1 MTAYYTG
8 QFRDIQ
14 DKTTYKGVY
23 FFLSISIVFFII
35 NLNPDNNLSNFL
47 NIFESYELY
56 IIILSVSSILTAF
69 LYYFKGEILIFKLI
83 IILKNRKGKFPKYK
97 NVKLHSGIDHIFISS
112 IKDRFFSKVLFT
124 LTLLFISLS
133 FINEAYSF
141 IIVTFFLIFIGLLIV
156 WIVYDNRELNLV
168 LKLIYFMKLFIQD
181 NKMITDPTVKEFS
194 DSLKNNLWFKA
205 KQNFKHFIEKH
216 LRDLYLYN
224 RESDLKFLEVFYE
237 TCESII
243 ERHDPNQ
250 NNEKLVTE
258 VLSRINTEVYKS
270 KRFDLNRDSSLLT
283 LEEKI
288 DLFYDFIHEIGR
300 WDEWLLKYV
309 FYTDDFSIGTYD
321 IVNLKRLYNKK
332 AAEKLYN
339 YHVGVEYSQKEK
351 KQNIIESSTG
361 IINNYLSITGRTH
374 LKGFCKKTLYDE
386 KLRIILQ
393 KIRDKT
399 VLLDKELKLKKH
411 LNKKYKQKIF
421 DALNNILQFY
431 YNNINKDENKYE
443 GSHSIL
449 SNIKLLREFEEDL
462 DLLDIECYFIH
473 SNEIYFEPF
482 RISICW
488 NENPLN
494 IFEEII
500 TKISP
505 DTNLD
510 KVDLKNSFKLYLE
523 KRGNKFNFKFKNLEF
538 WQ

>member
-8 QFRDIQ
+8 QFRDTQ
-14 DKTTYKGVY
+14 DKTTYKGAY

-47 NIFESYELY
+47 NVFESYELY

-133 FINEAYSF
+133 FINEANSFF
-141 IIVTFFLIFIGLLIV
+141 IITFFLIFIGLLIA

-181 NKMITDPTVKEFS
+181 NKMITDATVKEFI

-224 RESDLKFLEVFYE
+224 REFDLKFLEVFYE

-250 NNEKLVTE
+250 NNEKLVME

-288 DLFYDFIHEIGR
+288 DFFYVFIHEIDR

-309 FYTDDFSIGTYD
+309 FNTDDFSIGTYD
-321 IVNLKRLYNKK
+321 IVILKRIYNKK

-351 KQNIIESSTG
+351 KQNIIESSTA

-374 LKGFCKKTLYDE
+374 LKEFCKKTLYDE

-443 GSHSIL
+443 GSRSIL
-449 SNIKLLREFEEDL
+449 PNIKLLREFEEDL

-473 SNEIYFEPF
+473 SNEIHFEPL
-482 RISICW
+482 RIIIYW

-523 KRGNKFNFKFKNLEF
+523 KRVNKFNLKFKNLEF

>member
-47 NIFESYELY
+47 NVFESFELY
-56 IIILSVSSILTAF
+56 IIILSVSSISTAF
-69 LYYFKGEILIFKLI
+69 FYYFKGEILIFKLI

-112 IKDRFFSKVLFT
+112 IKERFFSKVLFT

-133 FINEAYSF
+133 FISEANSF
-141 IIVTFFLIFIGLLIV
+141 IIITFFLIFIGLLIV

-181 NKMITDPTVKEFS
+181 NKMITDATVKEFI

-205 KQNFKHFIEKH
+205 NQNFKHFIEKH

-224 RESDLKFLEVFYE
+224 RESSLKFLEVFYE

-250 NNEKLVTE
+250 NNEKLVME
-258 VLSRINTEVYKS
+258 VLSRINTEVYES
-270 KRFDLNRDSSLLT
+270 KIVDLNRDSSLST
-283 LEEKI
+283 LKENI
-288 DLFYDFIHEIGR
+288 DFFYDFIHEINR

-309 FYTDDFSIGTYD
+309 FNADDFSIGTYD
-321 IVNLKRLYNKK
+321 IVNLKRIYNKK
-332 AAEKLYN
+332 AAKKLYN
-339 YHVGVEYSQKEK
+339 YHVGKEYSQKEK
-351 KQNIIESSTG
+351 KQNIIESSTA
-361 IINNYLSITGRTH
+361 IIKNYLSITGRTH
-374 LKGFCKKTLYDE
+374 LKEFCKKTLYDE

-399 VLLDKELKLKKH
+399 VLLDKEH
-411 LNKKYKQKIF
+411 EQKIF

-431 YNNINKDENKYE
+431 YNNINKSENNYE
-443 GSHSIL
+443 GSRSIL
-449 SNIKLLREFEEDL
+449 SHVKLLREFEEDL

-482 RISICW
+482 RISIYW

-510 KVDLKNSFKLYLE
+510 NVDLKNSFKLYLE
-523 KRGNKFNFKFKNLEF
+523 KRVNKFNLKFKNLEF

>member
-8 QFRDIQ
+8 QFRDVQ

-47 NIFESYELY
+47 NVFESYELY

-112 IKDRFFSKVLFT
+112 IKDKFFSKVLFT

-133 FINEAYSF
+133 FINEANSF
-141 IIVTFFLIFIGLLIV
+141 IIITIFLIFIGLLIV
-156 WIVYDNRELNLV
+156 WIFYDNRELNLV

-181 NKMITDPTVKEFS
+181 NKMITDATVKEFI

-224 RESDLKFLEVFYE
+224 REFGLKFLEVFYE

-250 NNEKLVTE
+250 NNEKLVME

-283 LEEKI
+283 LGEKI
-288 DLFYDFIHEIGR
+288 DFFYDFIHGTNR

-309 FYTDDFSIGTYD
+309 FNTDDFSIGTYD
-321 IVNLKRLYNKK
+321 IVNLKRIYNKK
-332 AAEKLYN
+332 AAEKLYI

-351 KQNIIESSTG
+351 KQNIIESSTA
-361 IINNYLSITGRTH
+361 IINNYMSITGRTH
-374 LKGFCKKTLYDE
+374 LKGFYKKTLYD
-386 KLRIILQ
+386 KKFRIILQ

-411 LNKKYKQKIF
+411 LNKKYRQKIF

-443 GSHSIL
+443 GSSSIL

-473 SNEIYFEPF
+473 SNEIHFEPL
-482 RISICW
+482 RIIIYW

-523 KRGNKFNFKFKNLEF
+523 KRVNKFNLKFKNLEF